1 MIPASEL
8 RKGIVIELN
17 GRLYRITNTQY
28 SNPGRGA
35 ASMRAQLMDIQ
46 TEQTQFRVF
55 SAEDSIN
62 NIYVQTEQV
71 KYLYRESDTLV
82 FMNGETYDQYEVSTT
97 LFGDDVLYLREEM
110 DLALMISEDDKVL
123 DYELPKSEIYT
134 VVEAEAAAVG
144 NTAGSVNKRVK
155 VDTGLSVTVPGFINA
170 GDTIKVDTR
179 DGSYLGRA

>member
-8 RKGIVIELN
+8 RQGIIIEFN

-28 SNPGRGA
+28 NNPGRGA

-71 KYLYRESDTLV
+71 SYLYRESDTLV
-82 FMNGETYDQYEVSTT
+82 FMNGETYDQYEVSAG
-97 LFGDDVLYLREEM
+97 LFGEDVLYLQENME
-110 DLALMISEDDKVL
+110 LALMVSEDDKVL
-123 DYELPKSEIYT
+123 DYELPKSATYT
-134 VVEAEAAAVG
+134 VVESEASAVG
-144 NTAGSVNKRVK
+144 NTAGSVNKK
-155 VDTGLSVTVPGFINA
+155 VRTDTGLSVTVPAFVNE
-170 GDTIKVDTR
+170 GDVIKVDTR